1 MTRQEN
7 WNVPGELLE
16 GLAASGLDYLPE
28 LIRILVN
35 AAMRAE
41 REAWLGAAAYER
53 NPQRR
58 GYANGYK
65 PKTVNTRLGQITFD
79 VPQVRQ
85 GQFYPSA
92 LEKGMRSERAL
103 HLTMAEMYVQGVS
116 TRKVQAV
123 IERLCGTAVSST
135 QVSRAAAQLDEVLE
149 SWRQR
154 PLGKVRYLYLDAR
167 YEKVRID
174 GQIRDAALLI
184 AAGVGWDGMR
194 SILGVSVSLGEQEVH
209 WRQFLE
215 SLVQRGLRGV
225 QLIISDDHAGLKAAR
240 RAVFGGVAWQR
251 CQFHLQQNAQAYVPR
266 KGMAAQVAADIRRIF
281 QAPDRAT
288 AEALLRAT
296 VDKYRAEASALARWM
311 EENLPEGLTVFS
323 FPESH
328 RRKLRTVNLLE
339 RLNQEIRRRTRVIRI
354 FPNEA
359 ACLRLVSAILMEMD
373 ENWQVG
379 RKYLRMEAEE
389 PTSPP
394 S

>member
-1 MTRQEN
+1 MTHQEN

-103 HLTMAEMYVQGVS
+103 HLTMAEMDVQGVS

-123 IERLCGTAVSST
+123 IEWLCGTAVSST

-154 PLGKVRYLYLDAR
+154 PLGRVRYLYLDAR

-240 RAVFGGVAWQR
+240 RAVFGAETWQPPPTSCTASLGR
-251 CQFHLQQNAQAYVPR
+251 NVPTQSGRQPHDKGTPARYTVRDRDKGRPSPSLSVLWEPLRFVVHRPDTRLEPARKCLTRVWPCETAQPWKRFHLFKAR
-266 KGMAAQVAADIRRIF
+266 SDI
-281 QAPDRAT
+281 P
-288 AEALLRAT
+288 
-296 VDKYRAEASALARWM
+296 
-311 EENLPEGLTVFS
+311 
-323 FPESH
+323 
-328 RRKLRTVNLLE
+328 
-339 RLNQEIRRRTRVIRI
+339 
-354 FPNEA
+354 
-359 ACLRLVSAILMEMD
+359 
-373 ENWQVG
+373 
-379 RKYLRMEAEE
+379 
-389 PTSPP
+389 
-394 S
+394 